1 MSFGN
6 IIGQL
11 LGQGLS
17 GQSDTQARVGQSAQS
32 IAQGGPAMEQILG
45 SMQSMLG
52 GGAPAGGGGLGGLAT
67 AAKNALGSP
76 QVGGMS
82 GAQLGGLA
90 TTAKNVLGSPR
101 VGGMSGA
108 QLGGLGA
115 LAGALLGGGGDAMKG
130 AAGGGAMAILGTLAL
145 SALQNAR
152 AGGSGMPGAGFAAG
166 APSQQEIA
174 SVASEEGERLVLR
187 AMIAAA
193 KADGQVDPT
202 EMDRI
207 LGQLKPNEVSES
219 ERRFVLD
226 ELLKPLDV
234 AEIAR
239 AVNTPAQA
247 AEVYAASLLAI
258 DIDTDGEREY
268 LRNLAAAL
276 RLDPGVVTFL
286 HQTTGAPKV

>member
-6 IIGQL
+6 IIGQM
-11 LGQGLS
+11 LGQGLA
-17 GQSDTQARVGQSAQS
+17 GQSSTQARVGQSAQN
-32 IAQGGPAMEQILG
+32 IAQGGPGMEQILG
-45 SMQSMLG
+45 SLQSMLG
-52 GGAPAGGGGLGGLAT
+52 GGAPAGGSASGGGLGGLAA
-67 AAKNALGSP
+67 AAKTMLRSP
-76 QVGGMS
+76 Q
-82 GAQLGGLA
+82 
-90 TTAKNVLGSPR
+90 

-152 AGGSGMPGAGFAAG
+152 AGGANVPGAGFAAR
-166 APSQQEIA
+166 APSQHEVA
-174 SVASEEGERLVLR
+174 SVTSEEGERLVLR

-207 LGQLKPNEVSES
+207 LGQLKPDEVSES

-226 ELLKPLDV
+226 ELHKPLDV

-239 AVNTPAQA
+239 DVSTPAQA

>member
-6 IIGQL
+6 IIGQM
-11 LGQGLS
+11 LGQGLA
-17 GQSDTQARVGQSAQS
+17 GQSSTQARVGQSAQN
-32 IAQGGPAMEQILG
+32 IAQGGPGMEQILG
-45 SMQSMLG
+45 SLQSMLG
-52 GGAPAGGGGLGGLAT
+52 GGAPAGGSASGGGLGGLAA
-67 AAKNALGSP
+67 AAKTMLRSP
-76 QVGGMS
+76 Q
-82 GAQLGGLA
+82 
-90 TTAKNVLGSPR
+90 

-152 AGGSGMPGAGFAAG
+152 AGGANVPGAGFAAR
-166 APSQQEIA
+166 APSQHEVA
-174 SVASEEGERLVLR
+174 SVTSEEGERLVLR

-207 LGQLKPNEVSES
+207 LGQLKPDEVSES

-226 ELLKPLDV
+226 ELHKPLDV

-239 AVNTPAQA
+239 DV
-247 AEVYAASLLAI
+247 
-258 DIDTDGEREY
+258 
-268 LRNLAAAL
+268 
-276 RLDPGVVTFL
+276 
-286 HQTTGAPKV
+286 

>member
-11 LGQGLS
+11 LGQGLA
-17 GQSDTQARVGQSAQS
+17 GQSNTQARVGQSAQN
-32 IAQGGPAMEQILG
+32 IAQGGAGMEQILG
-45 SMQSMLG
+45 SLQSMLG
-52 GGAPAGGGGLGGLAT
+52 GGTPAGSGASGGGLGGLAA
-67 AAKNALGSP
+67 AAKNMLGSP
-76 QVGGMS
+76 Q
-82 GAQLGGLA
+82 L
-90 TTAKNVLGSPR
+90 
-101 VGGMSGA
+101 GGMSGA

-145 SALQNAR
+145 GALQNAR
-152 AGGSGMPGAGFAAG
+152 TGGASLPGAGFAAG
-166 APSQQEIA
+166 APSQHEVA
-174 SVASEEGERLVLR
+174 SVTSEEGERLVLR

-207 LGQLKPNEVSES
+207 LGQLKPDEVSES

-226 ELLKPLDV
+226 ELHKPLDV

-239 AVNTPAQA
+239 DVSTPAQA

>member
-6 IIGQL
+6 IIGQM
-11 LGQGLS
+11 LGQGLA
-17 GQSDTQARVGQSAQS
+17 GQSSTQARVGQSAQN
-32 IAQGGPAMEQILG
+32 IAQGGQGMEQILG
-45 SMQSMLG
+45 SRQSMLG
-52 GGAPAGGGGLGGLAT
+52 GGAPAAGRASGGGLGGLA
-67 AAKNALGSP
+67 AAAQSMLNSP
-76 QVGGMS
+76 QMGGMS
-82 GAQLGGLA
+82 GAQ
-90 TTAKNVLGSPR
+90 V
-101 VGGMSGA
+101 
-108 QLGGLGA
+108 GGLGA
-115 LAGALLGGGGDAMKG
+115 LAGALLGGRGGAVKG

-145 SALQNAR
+145 GAMQNAR
-152 AGGSGMPGAGFAAG
+152 AGGSSAPGTGFAAG
-166 APSQQEIA
+166 APSQQEVA
-174 SVASEEGERLVLR
+174 SVTSEEGERLALR

-207 LGQLKPNEVSES
+207 LGQMKTDEVSES

-226 ELLKPLDV
+226 ELHKPLDV

-239 AVNTPAQA
+239 EVNTPAQA

-276 RLDPGVVTFL
+276 RLDPGVVAFL
-286 HQTTGAPKV
+286 HQTTGAPRV

>member
-6 IIGQL
+6 IIGQM
-11 LGQGLS
+11 LGQGLA
-17 GQSDTQARVGQSAQS
+17 GQSSTQARVGQSAQN
-32 IAQGGPAMEQILG
+32 IAQGGPGMEQILG
-45 SMQSMLG
+45 SLQSMLG
-52 GGAPAGGGGLGGLAT
+52 GSRPGGGLGGLAA
-67 AAKNALGSP
+67 AAKTMLRSP
-76 QVGGMS
+76 QV
-82 GAQLGGLA
+82 A
-90 TTAKNVLGSPR
+90 
-101 VGGMSGA
+101 GMSGA

-115 LAGALLGGGGDAMKG
+115 IAGALLGGGGGAVKG
-130 AAGGGAMAILGTLAL
+130 AAGGGATALLGTLAL

-152 AGGSGMPGAGFAAG
+152 AGGASAPGAGFTAS
-166 APSQQEIA
+166 APSQKEVA

-202 EMDRI
+202 EMNRI
-207 LGQLKPNEVSES
+207 LGQLKPDEVSES

-226 ELLKPLDV
+226 ELHKPLDV

-239 AVNTPAQA
+239 DVNTPAQA

-268 LRNLAAAL
+268 LRSLAAAL

-286 HQTTGAPKV
+286 HQTTGAPKA

>member
-6 IIGQL
+6 IIGQM
-11 LGQGLS
+11 LGQGLA
-17 GQSDTQARVGQSAQS
+17 GQSSTQARVGQSAQN
-32 IAQGGPAMEQILG
+32 IAQGGQGMEQILG
-45 SMQSMLG
+45 SLQSMLG
-52 GGAPAGGGGLGGLAT
+52 GGAPAGGGGLGGLAA
-67 AAKNALGSP
+67 AAKSMLNSP
-76 QVGGMS
+76 QMGGMS
-82 GAQLGGLA
+82 GAQI
-90 TTAKNVLGSPR
+90 
-101 VGGMSGA
+101 
-108 QLGGLGA
+108 GGLGA
-115 LAGALLGGGGDAMKG
+115 LAGALLGGRGGAVKG

-145 SALQNAR
+145 GAMQNAR
-152 AGGSGMPGAGFAAG
+152 AGGSSAPGAGFAAG
-166 APSQQEIA
+166 APSQQEVA
-174 SVASEEGERLVLR
+174 SVTSEEGERLVLR

-207 LGQLKPNEVSES
+207 LGQMKTDEVSES

-226 ELLKPLDV
+226 ELHKPLDV

-239 AVNTPAQA
+239 EVNTPAQA

-276 RLDPGVVTFL
+276 RLDPGVVAFL
-286 HQTTGAPKV
+286 HQTTGAPRV

>member
-11 LGQGLS
+11 LGQGLA
-17 GQSDTQARVGQSAQS
+17 GQSSTQARVGQSAQS
-32 IAQGGPAMEQILG
+32 IAQGGPGMEQILG
-45 SMQSMLG
+45 SLQSMLG
-52 GGAPAGGGGLGGLAT
+52 GGAEGGRGSPGGGLGGLAA
-67 AAKNALGSP
+67 AAKNMLGSP

-82 GAQLGGLA
+82 GA
-90 TTAKNVLGSPR
+90 K
-101 VGGMSGA
+101 
-108 QLGGLGA
+108 LGGLGA
-115 LAGALLGGGGDAMKG
+115 IAGALLGGGGGAVKG
-130 AAGGGAMAILGTLAL
+130 AAGGGAMALLGTLAL

-152 AGGSGMPGAGFAAG
+152 AGGSSLPGAGFATG
-166 APSQQEIA
+166 APSPQEVA

-193 KADGQVDPT
+193 KADGQVDAN
-202 EMDRI
+202 EMDRL
-207 LGQLKPNEVSES
+207 LGKLTPDEISES
-219 ERRFVLD
+219 ERQFVLN
-226 ELLKPLDV
+226 ELHKPLDV

-268 LRNLAAAL
+268 LRSLSGAL
-276 RLDPGVVTFL
+276 RLDPGVVAFL